1 MAVQGTRKADRVA
14 RDLLGRI
21 VAGELAVGSLL
32 PREAELAE
40 AYQVNRSVVREAIKQ
55 LEVHRLVQPIKRR
68 GTEVLDPLRS
78 PSADVLAAMLEPRP
92 GVVDRQ
98 ALEELLEVRATLDA
112 EMTGLAAERHDDD
125 DLRAL
130 DRVLDELRRALGQP
144 ARYAAQMDELAS
156 VLARATHN
164 RIYQMMVHWH
174 QRVRGESD
182 PLQMLVRLANEA
194 HLSGVTF
201 LATLIR
207 ERRAE
212 EARAFVTAVH
222 AWVNPRILA
231 AAALS
236 GGAPLDQLSA
246 ASAAPSA
253 RSKKRQNTKEPSP

>member
-1 MAVQGTRKADRVA
+1 MAG
-14 RDLLGRI
+14 DLLRRI
-21 VAGELAVGSLL
+21 VAGDFAVGSLL

-55 LEVHRLVQPIKRR
+55 LEVHRLVHPIKRR

-92 GVVDRQ
+92 GVVDRL

-112 EMTGLAAERHDDD
+112 EMTGLAAERRDED

-130 DRVLDELRRALGQP
+130 DGVLAALESSLGQP
-144 ARYAAQMDELAS
+144 ARYAAQMDELS
-156 VLARATHN
+156 LVLARATHN

-194 HLSGVTF
+194 HLSGVAF
-201 LATLIR
+201 LASLIR

-212 EARAFVTAVH
+212 DARAFVTAVH
-222 AWVNPRILA
+222 AWINPRILA

-236 GGAPLDQLSA
+236 SGAPLDQLS
-246 ASAAPSA
+246 SHSPLG
-253 RSKKRQNTKEPSP
+253 RQHDDTTRRRNTP